1 MMTMT
6 MLASAVIAFAI
17 SIMFLGMFLK
27 YVISTIPQVTTI
39 NHRMA

>member
-6 MLASAVIAFAI
+6 MLASAVLAFAI
-17 SIMFLGMFLK
+17 SILFLGMFLK
-27 YVISTIPQVTTI
+27 YVITSIPHVTTI